1 MTENPYKYHQKVT
14 IDIHSNSLERL
25 KKIAYTYFSL
35 RLLKEENNPE
45 DLDNYVSV
53 NTTSGE
59 VEENKWM
66 EKQ

>member
-1 MTENPYKYHQKVT
+1 MTEPYKYHQKVT
-14 IDIHSNSLERL
+14 IDIKSNNMARL
-25 KKIAYTYFSL
+25 KKIAYTYFAL

-59 VEENKWM
+59 VEENK
-66 EKQ
+66 